1 MNKIMTKSIIKF
13 LLAFVAA
20 ILVPTSVA
28 AQFDDNNQFDQ
39 FGQSTNDTGSVCRA
53 KYLPT
58 RLAPTRKYHVV

>member
-39 FGQSTNDTGSVCRA
+39 FGQSTNDNYGQRMW
-53 KYLPT
+53 
-58 RLAPTRKYHVV
+58 R

>member
-39 FGQSTNDTGSVCRA
+39 FGQSTNGSVCRA